1 MAPLTGASSTSAMQY
16 AFPLNKPYEKKK
28 PGKQKLVGQKV
39 NLLF

>member
-1 MAPLTGASSTSAMQY
+1 MQY